1 MKALPVSVYRDARR
15 GDYDCTN
22 NGVSSRFREL
32 LVICPDGFIDV
43 DENNPPENLCKVV
56 KRHLFGRD
64 VYHVE
69 PVARPKGAGW
79 MMGGNYAATSDSRF
93 HALCGDLYAAIPVH
107 DRQESWEEYDI
118 LSR

>member
-1 MKALPVSVYRDARR
+1 MKALPVSVYRDATP
-15 GDYDCTN
+15 GDCTN

-32 LVICPDGFIDV
+32 LVICDDGFINV

-64 VYHVE
+64 IYHVE
-69 PVARPKGAGW
+69 PVARPHGAGW
-79 MMGGNYAATSDSRF
+79 MMGGNYAASCDSRF
-93 HALCGDLYAAIPVH
+93 SELCGKQYGALAIH
-107 DRQESWEEYDI
+107 DRQESWEMYEL

>member
-1 MKALPVSVYRDARR
+1 MKALPVSVYRDTD
-15 GDYDCTN
+15 GSDCTN

-32 LVICPDGFIDV
+32 LVICDDGFINV

-64 VYHVE
+64 IYHIE
-69 PVARPKGAGW
+69 PVERPKGAGW
-79 MMGGNYAATSDSRF
+79 MMGGNYAASCDSRF
-93 HALCGDLYAAIPVH
+93 SRLCGDMYGALSIH
-107 DRQESWEEYDI
+107 DRQESWEMYDR